1 MPATGATRSFRQW
14 EQKLVDETNGNV
26 RAAREFSGHASVEVL
41 MKYDDNRKDM
51 RGEVASKVIRRIT
64 KLSTAPIGYLQSIT
78 TLPLAK
84 KGMSTVS

>member
-1 MPATGATRSFRQW
+1 MGAKARRRDQRQ
-14 EQKLVDETNGNV
+14 
-26 RAAREFSGHASVEVL
+26 RACRPGILRASVEVL

-64 KLSTAPIGYLQSIT
+64 KLSTTPIGYLQSVT

>member
-1 MPATGATRSFRQW
+1 
-14 EQKLVDETNGNV
+14 
-26 RAAREFSGHASVEVL
+26 

-64 KLSTAPIGYLQSIT
+64 KLSTTPIGYLQSVT